1 MGNIVF
7 KPWIGSN
14 YTSNKFGAR
23 ILVLGESHYGS
34 PEDEYEDYT
43 VDVVKMWGQENRL
56 AFFTKIAK
64 TLLNYDS
71 SNYLNEHERHTLW
84 ENVSFYNYVQAIV
97 GEGARIRP
105 SDEMWKKSEVAF
117 QEVIERLDPQIIIVL
132 GMELAENLPKI
143 PEGIEVCF
151 LNHPSSG
158 GYSYAVNNQLVQNS
172 IETVKSNDDLML
184 ATLVKEEKLDKS
196 FTLVKIQR
204 QLLWGNWG
212 AKEVCVRAV
221 SRDLLSFIEIDNEIV
236 YTVLE

>member
-1 MGNIVF
+1 MENIVF
-7 KPWIGSN
+7 KPWVGSN
-14 YTSNKFGAR
+14 YTTNKFGSR

-43 VDVVKMWGQENRL
+43 VDVVKMWGQESRL

-71 SNYLNEHERHTLW
+71 SDYLNEHDRYALW

-105 SDEMWKKSEVAF
+105 TCEMWKKSEIAF
-117 QEVIERLDPQIIIVL
+117 KELIERLDPQIIIVL
-132 GMELAENLPKI
+132 GKELSENLPVI

-158 GYSYAVNNQLVQNS
+158 GYSYAVNNQLVQKS
-172 IETVKSNDDLML
+172 IETVKANDDKLFADL
-184 ATLVKEEKLDKS
+184 LKENKLDKS
-196 FTLVKIQR
+196 FKVVKVQR
-204 QLLWGNWG
+204 SLQWGNWR
-212 AKEVCVRAV
+212 AKNVCVRAA
-221 SRDLLSFIEIDNEIV
+221 SKGLLSSSEKDGELV
-236 YTVLE
+236 YTVK

>member
-1 MGNIVF
+1 MENIVF

-14 YTSNKFGAR
+14 YTTNKFGSR

-43 VDVVKMWGQENRL
+43 IDVVKMWGQENRL

-71 SNYLNEHERHTLW
+71 SDYLNEHERYALW

-105 SDEMWKKSEVAF
+105 SGEMWKKSEIAL

-132 GMELAENLPKI
+132 GKELADNLPVI

-151 LNHPSSG
+151 LTHPSSG

-172 IETVKSNDDLML
+172 IEAVKRNDDLQL
-184 ATLVKEEKLDKS
+184 DALIRGNKLNKS
-196 FTLVKIQR
+196 FTIVKVQR
-204 QLLWGNWG
+204 NLLWGNWR
-212 AKEVCVRAV
+212 AKKVCSRAV
-221 SRDLLSFIEIDNEIV
+221 SKGLLSFTEKGGEV
-236 YTVLE
+236 MYTVE